1 MRGPKH
7 IRKASEESKASKVSK
22 ANNKHSSHS
31 RRMSKILKESETSK
45 ASEASTANNSSQ
57 ASYASIASP
66 QISYYLKS
74 ASGAAK
80 SAPRRP
86 GDLLGDAYQI
96 LVSPGK
102 NNNTVVA
109 PLGPKIC

>member
-1 MRGPKH
+1 
-7 IRKASEESKASKVSK
+7 
-22 ANNKHSSHS
+22 
-31 RRMSKILKESETSK
+31 MSNILKESEASK

-86 GDLLGDAYQI
+86 GDLFGDPLKFGGAPEINAIILSRHSARNQLISSMSLLGARARSSGD
-96 LVSPGK
+96 P
-102 NNNTVVA
+102 
-109 PLGPKIC
+109 